1 MILSNIKKHKNI
13 SKLLKFIQY
22 LNKHQVFK
30 QRFRKSLLLL
40 NKRIKVSVNL
50 PRFKQNPIYNQNSIR
65 YIINIIFFP
74 SNTIVNLT
82 DVKGN
87 TLVTISE
94 KSSNF
99 SRDSKKFQP
108 ITAIKIFQSL
118 LTKAGIIQ
126 NKAVAINFKN
136 AKRYQEAFCIKML
149 QTKIYIKSI
158 QSYSSIPHNG
168 CRPKKLK
175 RVKLRTKRLV
185 LR

>member
-1 MILSNIKKHKNI
+1 MILSNIKKHKDI
-13 SKLLKFIQY
+13 SKLFKFIKY
-22 LNKHQVFK
+22 LNKQQIFK
-30 QRFRKSLLLL
+30 QRFKKSLMLL
-40 NKRIKVSVNL
+40 NKRIKISINL
-50 PRFKQNPIYNQNSIR
+50 LRSDQTPIYNQNSIR
-65 YIINIIFFP
+65 YVINIIFLP

-82 DVKGN
+82 DIKGD
-87 TLVTISE
+87 TLLTISE

-108 ITAIKIFQSL
+108 TTAIKIFQSL
-118 LTKAGIIQ
+118 LTKADIIQ

-149 QTKIYIKSI
+149 QTKVYIKSI
-158 QSYSSIPHNG
+158 QSYNFIPHNG

-185 LR
+185 LK